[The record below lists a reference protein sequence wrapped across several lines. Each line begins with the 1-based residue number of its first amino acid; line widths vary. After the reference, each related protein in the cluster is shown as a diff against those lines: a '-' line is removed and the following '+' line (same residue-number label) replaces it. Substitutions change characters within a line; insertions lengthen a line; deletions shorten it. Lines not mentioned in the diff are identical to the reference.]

1 MFRSIVSFQ
10 KTSVVS
16 RLSKSMSSAAGG
28 YCFEMTEDQQAFKE
42 LARSFA
48 KDVVMPVAAQYDR
61 SMEFPHDIFAK
72 AHELGLVNAHIPE
85 EYGGMGLHTID
96 GCIIGEEIAYGCS
109 GIGTAI
115 EANTLAQMPVILAGN
130 DFQKKKYL
138 GRMTEEPLKCAYC
151 VTEPGAG
158 SDVAGIQ
165 TRAEKVGNDWVING
179 SKLWITNAGVSNW
192 LFVLAVTDPTA
203 SAGRAMTGFIVDS
216 ATPGVSFGEKLVNMG
231 QRCSDT
237 RPVFFDNVVVPEE
250 NVLGTVG
257 SGFKIA
263 MGAFDNTRPPVA
275 IGAVGVA
282 RRAMDEAMNYA
293 RERKTMGVPIL
304 QHQSIAFMLADMA
317 AGIEAGRLL
326 TMKRY
331 ELYGMPGART
341 APLPMTTV
349 CALIYV

>member
-1 MFRSIVSFQ
+1 
-10 KTSVVS
+10 
-16 RLSKSMSSAAGG
+16 
-28 YCFEMTEDQQAFKE
+28 
-42 LARSFA
+42 
-48 KDVVMPVAAQYDR
+48 
-61 SMEFPHDIFAK
+61 
-72 AHELGLVNAHIPE
+72 
-85 EYGGMGLHTID
+85 MGLHTID

-130 DFQKKKYL
+130 DDQKKRYL
-138 GRMTEEPLKCAYC
+138 GRMTEEALKCAYC

-158 SDVAGIQ
+158 SDVAAIQ
-165 TRAEKVGNDWVING
+165 TRAEKVGDDWVING

-203 SAGRAMTGFIVDS
+203 GAGRAMTGFIVDS
-216 ATPGVSFGEKLVNMG
+216 DTPGVSFGEKLVNMG

-237 RPVFFDNVVVPEE
+237 RPVFFDNVVVPAA
-250 NVLGTVG
+250 NVLGKEG
-257 SGFKIA
+257 AGFKIA

-304 QHQSIAFMLADMA
+304 QHQTVAFMLADMA

-326 TMKRY
+326 TMKR
-331 ELYGMPGART
+331 
-341 APLPMTTV
+341 
-349 CALIYV
+349 